1 MLGQVFKATTLE
13 CNAGLGTL
21 CQKGSCDMNTTGK
34 WGENVMAI
42 HALSASSFILAGQ
55 THQSMP
61 IPGFI
66 PLRFSP
72 TAQEQLPWIADNLN
86 VKTGISNL

>member
-1 MLGQVFKATTLE
+1 
-13 CNAGLGTL
+13 
-21 CQKGSCDMNTTGK
+21 
-34 WGENVMAI
+34 MAI